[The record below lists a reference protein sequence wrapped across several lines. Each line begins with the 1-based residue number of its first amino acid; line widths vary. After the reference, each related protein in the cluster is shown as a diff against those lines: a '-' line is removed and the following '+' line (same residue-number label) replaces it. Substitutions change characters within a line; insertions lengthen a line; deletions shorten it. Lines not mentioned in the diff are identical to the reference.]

1 MLLKSKSSVAE
12 KAAILANDGF
22 GKEVVKSAQSL
33 ASSSAVSS
41 GYLLIGFVVLITG
54 AVALTIK
61 FSKEEEKEEASRKI
75 NEVSLELIPIKVKS

>member
-61 FSKEEEKEEASRKI
+61 FSKEEEKKKRL
-75 NEVSLELIPIKVKS
+75 VR